1 MKTIISLFGIA
12 LIVGTIW
19 LASEYINNLNQQL
32 ATETSLN
39 REQQINAQSRI
50 RELVIEKDNLTAEK
64 NRISSEYKD
73 RVTTLEHSL
82 LEARNN
88 KDMESKKAGDLAQK
102 LAAIESSREQIKNFQ
117 GQSGN
122 TAAQSVVD
130 HGDVE
135 VVRQLASLQQRFD
148 FLDRRLTQKNEEIA
162 DLRSNAATLE
172 SIRID
177 AEKVSELK
185 MKLASLPS
193 FANEILPT
201 IQNAT
206 PNGDSSSK
214 VSAEVNRGLVSGSK
228 SSHNVRNIMPF
239 PRSKTQLSNRASP
252 MNVRQIGS
260 NTARSQA
267 FSLPSELRPLGF

>member
-19 LASEYINNLNQQL
+19 LASEYIDSLNQQL
-32 ATETSLN
+32 ATETRLN
-39 REQQINAQSRI
+39 KEQQINAQSRI

-73 RVTTLEHSL
+73 HVTTLEHSL
-82 LEARNN
+82 SEARNN

-122 TAAQSVVD
+122 TAAQSAVD
-130 HGDVE
+130 HGDAE
-135 VVRQLASLQQRFD
+135 VVRQLASLQQKFD

-162 DLRSNAATLE
+162 DLSSNAATLD

-177 AEKVSELK
+177 AEKIRELN

-193 FANEILPT
+193 FANEILPP

-214 VSAEVNRGLVSGSK
+214 ISAEVNRGLVSDPK
-228 SSHNVRNIMPF
+228 SRHNVRNVMPF
-239 PRSKTQLSNRASP
+239 SRSKTKLSNKAAL
-252 MNVRQIGS
+252 MNVRQMRS
-260 NTARSQA
+260 NIARSQA